1 MSTSSPHEEEESSWE
16 MEFPIPTPAPA
27 SWCTEGAKWPK
38 RRHISHRALLHISAR
53 LTEAKS
59 SLHVAPLTPHR
70 CGISNDKTKRGW
82 HTQRHSS
89 ALKLWTSLLHLLH
102 YHIQKTNQQSHGAT
116 FTRCLCSENTQSKSH
131 KSDCR
136 VSFLQLWHLWGK
148 RKKKFVWWF

>member
-59 SLHVAPLTPHR
+59 SLRVAPLTPHR
-70 CGISNDKTKRGW
+70 CGISNDKTKRGDTRRDTAAPW
-82 HTQRHSS
+82 YYELHFYTSFIITSKKPISS
-89 ALKLWTSLLHLLH
+89 HMEPLLPGV
-102 YHIQKTNQQSHGAT
+102 YAQKTHNQNHINQIAEFH
-116 FTRCLCSENTQSKSH
+116 FCSCDTCGEKEKKS
-131 KSDCR
+131 
-136 VSFLQLWHLWGK
+136 L
-148 RKKKFVWWF
+148 WWF